1 MSDAIDK
8 FIEFLPLDK
17 EDREIISILSKDDN
31 YEKKLAKLI
40 SLLEG

>member
-1 MSDAIDK
+1 MSDGIDK
-8 FIEFLPLDK
+8 FTKFLPLDK
-17 EDREIISILSKDDN
+17 KDREIISILSKDDN